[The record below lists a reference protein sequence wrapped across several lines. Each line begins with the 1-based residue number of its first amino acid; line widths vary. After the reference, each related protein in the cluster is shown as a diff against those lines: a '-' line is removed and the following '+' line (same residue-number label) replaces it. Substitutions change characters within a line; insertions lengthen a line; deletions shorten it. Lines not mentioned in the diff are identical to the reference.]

1 MKTIIT
7 RDLIPEAPGSRF
19 PRVNLTF
26 DEAVAEAAKI
36 GGRLPTEQEVLRLF
50 ELDPWPH
57 VALSWTTTPASR
69 DRKVLRGGAWNDPC
83 EYARASNRLDVDP
96 TGRYGSV
103 GFFVVREI
111 EDDASV
117 PEGWVTL

>member
-36 GGRLPTEQEVLRLF
+36 GGRLPTEPEVMRLF

-69 DRKVLRGGAWNDPC
+69 DRKVLRGGAWSNPSGV
-83 EYARASNRLDVDP
+83 ARASYRF
-96 TGRYGSV
+96 GSGPAFRSGGV